1 MSDPVDHP
9 KNESSPECDR
19 MDISEA
25 SEMSSPGDSQLL
37 DNQTENNKVMSCR
50 THQLNTF
57 QCGDHVSCINSI
69 LKYCIGRVNV

>member
-37 DNQTENNKVMSCR
+37 DNQTENNKVMLS
-50 THQLNTF
+50 TA
-57 QCGDHVSCINSI
+57 
-69 LKYCIGRVNV
+69 